1 MAQENW
7 NVGSRF
13 TGPLHPLG
21 QLAVLVS
28 ARMTQVAEANGVTPM
43 QARMLGALH
52 DGPRGMAELAQF
64 LSIEKAA
71 LTGLVNRAED
81 RGLVARQPVP
91 GNRRSMHV
99 AATPAGAEA
108 SQAFYTELAERL
120 DEIIAT
126 LPARDRETFRSW
138 TRALVD
144 AADL

>member
-1 MAQENW
+1 MARESW
-7 NVGSRF
+7 KVGSRF

-28 ARMTQVAEANGVTPM
+28 ARMAEAAEANGITPM
-43 QARMLGALH
+43 QARMLSALI

-81 RGLVARQPVP
+81 RGLVARQAVP

-99 AATPAGAEA
+99 VATEAGAEA
-108 SQAFYTELAERL
+108 SNAFYTELGERL
-120 DEIIAT
+120 EAVIET
-126 LPARDRETFRSW
+126 LPAKERDTFREL
-138 TRALVD
+138 TRAIVT
-144 AADL
+144 AAEL